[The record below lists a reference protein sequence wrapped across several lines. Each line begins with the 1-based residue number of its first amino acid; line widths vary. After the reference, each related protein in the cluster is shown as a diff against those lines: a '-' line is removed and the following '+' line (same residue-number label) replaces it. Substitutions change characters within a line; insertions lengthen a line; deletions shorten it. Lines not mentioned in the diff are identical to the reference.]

1 MVKRKYIDILLSI
14 SFIILAAL
22 LFGSADSGSK
32 AVSKASTDSETMYVN
47 FLAIM
52 LGLAGIAELFMSAIS
67 NPSVI
72 KFTKNPKRFFTL
84 ILSLIGYVW
93 IMQYIGFII
102 STLVFIPA
110 IMRFM
115 GYTRFFMSLV
125 ISSGITL
132 FIYLLFEKGFDI
144 LLPGINIFLRS

>member
-1 MVKRKYIDILLSI
+1 MKRKYIDILLSI
-14 SFIILAAL
+14 SFIVLAAL

-52 LGLAGIAELFMSAIS
+52 LALAGIVELFTSIVS
-67 NPSVI
+67 NPSNI

-84 ILSLIGYVW
+84 IFSLIGYVW
-93 IMQYIGFII
+93 IMKYIGFII
-102 STLVFIPA
+102 ATLIFIP
-110 IMRFM
+110 IVMRFM
-115 GYTRFFMSLV
+115 GYTRFFISLIV
-125 ISSGITL
+125 SSGITL